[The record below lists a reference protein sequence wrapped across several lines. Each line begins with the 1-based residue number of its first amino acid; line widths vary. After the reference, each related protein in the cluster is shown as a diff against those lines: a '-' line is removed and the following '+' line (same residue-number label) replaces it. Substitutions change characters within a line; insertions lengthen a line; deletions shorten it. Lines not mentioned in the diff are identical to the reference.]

1 MSPSSAAKRKQRS
14 QSSAKVARARA
25 RRRDPR
31 RATRSGMTMWLIL
44 GVIVVIGVALVVATV
59 AGRDD
64 GKGSATRSLAP
75 VSLVHTVTSVPD
87 SVANQ
92 IGAGTATSLPVA
104 LNAPSVTSDGKP
116 VVTYMGAEYC
126 PYCAGE
132 RWAMV
137 LALSRF
143 GTFDK
148 LGATHSASGDVHP
161 NTPTFTFHG
170 STFSSPYVDF
180 QPVEMQTNQL
190 SGSTYSTLDTPTA
203 AQKKLLATYDAPP
216 YFQGS
221 GAIPFIDFAGKYGLS
236 GASYDV
242 SVLDGQSAD
251 DIAKALHDPN
261 SPIAKSIVGTAN
273 AMTAAIC
280 AATNDQPASACS
292 IPAVKALRAKLP

>member
-1 MSPSSAAKRKQRS
+1 
-14 QSSAKVARARA
+14 
-25 RRRDPR
+25 
-31 RATRSGMTMWLIL
+31 MTMWLIV
-44 GVIVVIGVALVVATV
+44 GVIVIVFGALLVAVVS
-59 AGRDD
+59 GRDSGD
-64 GKGSATRSLAP
+64 KASARSLAP
-75 VSLVHTVTSVPD
+75 ASLVHTVTSVPD
-87 SVANQ
+87 DVANQ
-92 IGAGTATSLPVA
+92 IGAGTASSLPVA
-104 LNAPSVTSDGKP
+104 LDAPSVTSDGKP

-148 LGATHSASGDVHP
+148 LSATHSASEDVHP
-161 NTPTFTFHG
+161 DTPTFTFHG
-170 STFSSPYVDF
+170 STFSSPYLDF

-190 SGSTYSTLDTPTA
+190 SGSTYATLDTPTA
-203 AQKKLLATYDAPP
+203 AQQKLLATYDAPP

-242 SVLDGQSAD
+242 SVLDGHSSD
-251 DIAKALHDPN
+251 EIAKALHDPN
-261 SPIAKSIVGTAN
+261 SPIAKGIVGTAN

-280 AATNDQPASACS
+280 AVTDDQPASACS

>member
-1 MSPSSAAKRKQRS
+1 
-14 QSSAKVARARA
+14 
-25 RRRDPR
+25 
-31 RATRSGMTMWLIL
+31 MWVIV
-44 GVIVVIGVALVVATV
+44 GVIVVVFGALIVAVV
-59 AGRDD
+59 AGRGGDNT
-64 GKGSATRSLAP
+64 GSTRSLASS
-75 VSLVHTVTSVPD
+75 SLVKTVTSVPD

-92 IGAGTATSLPVA
+92 VGAGTASSLPVA
-104 LNAPSVTSDGKP
+104 LNGPSVTSDGKP

-148 LGATHSASGDVHP
+148 LGATHSSSEDVHP
-161 NTPTFTFHG
+161 DTPTFTFHG

-242 SVLDGQSAD
+242 SVLDGHSAD
-251 DIAKALHDPN
+251 EIAKALHDPN

-280 AATNDQPASACS
+280 AATGDQPASACS
-292 IPAVKALRAKLP
+292 IPAVKDLRAKLP